1 MGVGVC
7 GRHIAC
13 VHRGVQPVASR
24 RIGRIS
30 SGGGRV
36 SYDPYVRCV
45 VRRSRWPC
53 RLCVPGRAGRAGSV
67 RIDEST
73 CAVRSVRTADSTRI

>member
-1 MGVGVC
+1 M
-7 GRHIAC
+7 
-13 VHRGVQPVASR
+13 ASR

-30 SGGGRV
+30 GASPRAAAACRMIRMCGAWCGGPGGPVACASRV
-36 SYDPYVRCV
+36 VLV
-45 VRRSRWPC
+45 VP
-53 RLCVPGRAGRAGSV
+53 GSV